1 MSMLYWVEHCVECA
15 APECYQSCDLY
26 QPRADTRCRR
36 FSYGAMKNRNFSSLR
51 GYGVE
56 ISFKKW
62 AKIEAYGNLS
72 LYPVKTVLWSE
83 RLLDQGAPVGNAFGK
98 MMAKLTKKSR
108 WSSITLIAM
117 EELFR
122 RIDSGKRARQEPDAF
137 LLEVYNPTARPVRM
151 QLNFTPVRSGSVAES
166 SFHEPAPSF
175 VTTVDLPVGYSRHEV
190 EIALL
195 RFVTASSQPFL
206 ISMIPEAD
214 CEARLVFLTADFVQF
229 AARPEAANDSKKIKC
244 VVFDLDN
251 TLWQGVLVE
260 SDTLLLRQG
269 IISLLRDLDARGILL
284 SIASKNDY
292 ATAWRKIVECGVSE
306 YFVFPQ
312 ISWAPKSQGIRTI
325 AEQLNIGLD
334 TFAFVDDSPFELEEV
349 AQSLP
354 QVLCLN
360 ADRIPQLLSDARFT
374 GGKSAEA
381 RSRRKL
387 YQEAAIRDA
396 ARAEYGPDYV
406 GFLVSCG
413 ITLEIAA
420 YSDEDSERIA
430 ELIQRT
436 NQLNFSGRKYAREQL
451 QAILADDHLEKLV
464 LRSSDRYGSYGT
476 VGFAIV
482 ERAENVIRILDFM
495 LSCRVQGRLLEQAF
509 FSHILEHHNPDDA
522 ESLWVNFHET
532 QRNKPAQ
539 HVLKSLGFC
548 ERDASPGGLPAGV
561 VQSSRD
567 SLRCEFI
574 RVRCSA
580 DRVVVRPATLPRD
593 RTLLVPDTLMGRT
606 SVEAGQAKVPGS

>member
-36 FSYGAMKNRNFSSLR
+36 FAYGAMKNRNFSSLR

-72 LYPVKTVLWSE
+72 LYPVKSVLRSE
-83 RLLDQGAPVGNAFGK
+83 RLIDRGAPIGNAFGK
-98 MMAKLTKKSR
+98 IMSKLTRKSR
-108 WSSITLIAM
+108 WNSITVIAM
-117 EELFR
+117 EELVR
-122 RIDSGKRARQEPDAF
+122 RIDGSKGGREPDAF
-137 LLEVYNPTARPVRM
+137 LLEIYNPAATPVRL
-151 QLNFTPVRSGSVAES
+151 QLNFTPIKSPSVAES
-166 SFHEPAPSF
+166 SVLAPAPSF
-175 VTTVDLPVGYSRHEV
+175 VTTVELPAGYSRHEV

-195 RFVTASSQPFL
+195 RFVTESNQPFL

-214 CEARLVFLTADFVQF
+214 SDARLVFLTADFVQF
-229 AARPEAANDSKKIKC
+229 AARSEVATDSKKIKC

-260 SDTLLLRQG
+260 SDTLVLRQG
-269 IISLLRDLDARGILL
+269 IVSLLRDLDSRGILL
-284 SIASKNDY
+284 SVASKNDH
-292 ATAWRKIVECGVSE
+292 AAAWRKIVECGLAE

-360 ADRIPQLLSDARFT
+360 ADRIPNLLSDARFI
-374 GGKSAEA
+374 GGKSTEA
-381 RSRRKL
+381 RGRRKL
-387 YQEAAIRDA
+387 YQEAAIREA
-396 ARAEYGPDYV
+396 ARAEFGPDYV
-406 GFLVSCG
+406 GFLASCG
-413 ITLEIAA
+413 ISLEIDA

-430 ELIQRT
+430 ELVQRT

-451 QAILADDHLEKLV
+451 EAILADDHLEKLV

-482 ERAENVIRILDFM
+482 ERAEDVIRILDFM

-509 FSHILEHHNPDDA
+509 FSHLLEHHNPDGA
-522 ESLWVNFHET
+522 KKLWINFRET
-532 QRNKPAQ
+532 PRNKPAQ

-548 ERDASPGGLPAGV
+548 ERAASADGLTAGV
-561 VQSSRD
+561 VHSSRD

-574 RVRCSA
+574 DVRCSV
-580 DRVVVRPATLPRD
+580 DRVAALPAALPES
-593 RTLLVPDTLMGRT
+593 TFL
-606 SVEAGQAKVPGS
+606 